1 MSSKC
6 HDCDRKDC
14 KRNAAAKAVKDCK
27 SERYGDE
34 WEVLFEVSLDARA
47 DCDANRVDWRARAL
61 TEAARADAA
70 EARIADTSRE
80 ARLIGLQ
87 ANKAQ
92 AIARDPFWAG
102 AQKAAQNLLARLEPK
117 P

>member
-1 MSSKC
+1 MSNICPNCDKPGCQVPDLSKQIAVA
-6 HDCDRKDC
+6 HRETPWLETEAEHLIVD
-14 KRNAAAKAVKDCK
+14 AKLLCQ
-27 SERYGDE
+27 
-34 WEVLFEVSLDARA
+34 
-47 DCDANRVDWRARAL
+47 ANTVNWRARAL